1 MLLLFFTLSVSSLIY
16 ITTCTI
22 YNVTPDDTT
31 CYHCHS
37 LQHYLLN
44 TTKYFTTNTQLL
56 FLPGLHH
63 LHTNFIIQN
72 VHNISLI
79 GSTTN
84 GTTLDTVIQCGP
96 SVGIVMKN
104 ITSLRIMSMRFQKC
118 STKYRSLKPAIV
130 IIECT
135 FIQLYLTYIQRNNNQ
150 PSLVGV
156 NILGHSTLANVTCY
170 ALHLYYYE
178 LNMTHLNHSISIE
191 QFSLIPNT
199 GGKYGLYVSMKQYSY
214 AVTFQLSNIV
224 IHYLQRTNFLY
235 VTSDK
240 KANSNNK
247 VIIKD
252 CHFKYTVKRYKLWL
266 IKLFYVMNI
275 KIYMRNCE
283 FSDNTGFIGVITA
296 VNSLFLEVDQCTFHS
311 NRVSIIGRN
320 DQGLI
325 TTRNVLNL
333 IIQHC
338 YVYNNSG
345 EVLMFNVHNS
355 DFLSKKLITT
365 AIIQNMTISTSS
377 IPPWPYNVLNVF
389 NTNLSLIGP
398 VVFSNIDG
406 YDGCI
411 IELVNSIITVYHYVE
426 FSYNTIFNIVTY
438 HCTVDKCFTMSL
450 AGNTVINI
458 TNNTMHTYFSAG
470 LGTPLVHKLYYP
482 FCFFQY
488 FYDSNNVDNKNS
500 VIFSANRYKNSSN
513 IVKLLIQDIL
523 KGTHLRNYVH
533 YISIMHC
540 HWLPSSAF
548 NNTFDSTLDVNRQV
562 VHYADNSKLQLTS
575 EKTLCYC
582 ANETHYDCMKDDL
595 GPAYPGQT
603 IMLPLHTQLT
613 FIFNTDIVAEIRN
626 QTYIASCNVSH
637 PNEIIQRIGR
647 NCTETY
653 YTIAFPT
660 DGWCELFLK
669 APRDNTME
677 YSIFYIRQ
685 LKCPLGFV
693 KINGTCQCYPMF
705 TRFGFTKCDIN
716 RQAILRPPNGWIYLL
731 HNKSHS
737 YYISQHCP
745 LSYCFPFSMYVH
757 LSSPDLQCQF
767 NRTGPLCG
775 HCKHGLSTVFGSNK
789 CQNCSNIYLLLLIA
803 FAIVGLFAI
812 LLLCLLNL
820 TVTDGSINSYI
831 LYFNIIGCSTE
842 VFFPSDHQTTFI
854 YTIASF
860 GNLNLGITTCFYSG
874 MDDYI
879 KVWLQLLFP
888 SYLILLTILLI
899 ITSHYSTTVHRL
911 TARRGLSVLSTLF
924 VLSYMKIL
932 STVSSVLFNYSSI
945 THIPSKKTIHTWSV
959 DANIPVLGIKFIS
972 LFIVCLIPFAMVLLF
987 NIMVLF
993 SKALV
998 KYKCINKFKPLLDA
1012 YPRPYKTKFYYWIG
1026 LQLVIRAVFF
1036 GISSLDRNINLT
1048 VSIIILSV
1056 MNMLHGLCRP
1066 FKNKAK
1072 NYQELLLIIN
1082 LLVLH
1087 VLVLSGLGTT
1097 STVVTIMI
1105 AIATFQLLFTITY
1118 HIIFYLCNEVVQRHK
1133 CEWIKLFKRAV
1144 MDRQTTSRN

>member
-1 MLLLFFTLSVSSLIY
+1 MLLLLLTLSVSSLIHPA
-16 ITTCTI
+16 TCTI

-31 CYHCHS
+31 CHHCHN
-37 LQHYLLN
+37 LQHYLFN
-44 TTKYFTTNTQLL
+44 ATKYFTSNTQLL
-56 FLPGLHH
+56 FLPGLHR
-63 LHTNFIIQN
+63 LHTNLIIQN

-84 GTTLDTVIQCGP
+84 GTTLDTVIQCGS
-96 SVGIVMKN
+96 SVGIVMNN
-104 ITSLRIMSMRFQKC
+104 ITSLHIKNMLFKKC

-135 FIQLYLTYIQRNNNQ
+135 FIQLYLISIQRNNNQ

-156 NILGHSTLANVTCY
+156 NILGHSTLANFTCY

-178 LNMTHLNHSISIE
+178 LNMTHLNHSISVE
-191 QFSLIPNT
+191 RFSLIPNT

-224 IHYLQRTNFLY
+224 IHYLQRTNFFY

-240 KANSNNK
+240 KANNNNK
-247 VIIKD
+247 VIIND
-252 CHFKYTVKRYKLWL
+252 CHFKYTVRRYKLWL
-266 IKLFYVMNI
+266 SKLFYVMNI
-275 KIYMRNCE
+275 KTYMRNCE
-283 FSDNTGFIGVITA
+283 FSNNTGFIGVITA
-296 VNSLFLEVDQCTFHS
+296 VNSLVLKVDQCTFHS
-311 NRVSIIGRN
+311 NRVSVIGRN

-345 EVLMFNVHNS
+345 QVLMFNVHNS

-365 AIIQNMTISTSS
+365 AIIQNTTISMSS
-377 IPPWPYNVLNVF
+377 ILPWPYNALNIF

-411 IELVNSIITVYHYVE
+411 IELVNSIITVHHYVE
-426 FSYNTIFNIVTY
+426 FSHNTVFNIVTY

-458 TNNTMHTYFSAG
+458 TNNTLHTYFSAD
-470 LGTPLVHKLYYP
+470 LGSSIVHKLYYP

-488 FYDSNNVDNKNS
+488 FHNNDVNNENFS
-500 VIFSANRYKNSSN
+500 VIFSANKFKISN
-513 IVKLLIQDIL
+513 NVVKLIMDVL
-523 KGTHLRNYVH
+523 KGVLLRIHVHHIPITHCY
-533 YISIMHC
+533 
-540 HWLPSSAF
+540 WLQQSAF
-548 NNTFDSTLDVNRQV
+548 NNTVDIPLDVNQQV

-582 ANETHYDCMKDDL
+582 ANETHYDCMKDDV
-595 GPAYPGQT
+595 GPVYPGQT
-603 IMLPLHTQLT
+603 IILPLYVQMT
-613 FIFNTDIVAEIRN
+613 FIFNADIIAEVQN
-626 QTYIASCNVSH
+626 QTYITSCIVSH
-637 PNEIIQRIGR
+637 PNEVIQRIGR

-669 APRDNTME
+669 VPRDNTME

-693 KINGTCQCYPMF
+693 KINGTCQCYSMF
-705 TRFGFTKCDIN
+705 TMFGFTKCDIN
-716 RQAILRPPNGWIYLL
+716 TQAILRPPNGWIYLL

-737 YYISQHCP
+737 YYISQHCS

-767 NRTGPLCG
+767 NRTGLLCG
-775 HCKHGLSTVFGSNK
+775 HCKHGLSTIFGSNK
-789 CQNCSNIYLLLLIA
+789 CQHCSNIYLLLLIA
-803 FAIVGLFAI
+803 FAIVGLFVI

-820 TVTDGSINSYI
+820 TVMDGSINGYI

-842 VFFPSDHQTTFI
+842 VFFPNDYQITPI
-854 YTIASF
+854 YLISSF
-860 GNLNLGITTCFYSG
+860 GNLNLGIATCFYDG

-879 KVWLQLLFP
+879 KVWLNLAMP
-888 SYLILLTILLI
+888 SYLILLTISLI
-899 ITSHYSTTVHRL
+899 VASYYSTTIHRL

-924 VLSYMKIL
+924 VLSYIKIL
-932 STVSSVLFNYSSI
+932 STASSVLFSYSSI
-945 THIPSKKTIHTWSV
+945 THIPSKKTMHT
-959 DANIPVLGIKFIS
+959 
-972 LFIVCLIPFAMVLLF
+972 
-987 NIMVLF
+987 
-993 SKALV
+993 
-998 KYKCINKFKPLLDA
+998 
-1012 YPRPYKTKFYYWIG
+1012 
-1026 LQLVIRAVFF
+1026 
-1036 GISSLDRNINLT
+1036 
-1048 VSIIILSV
+1048 
-1056 MNMLHGLCRP
+1056 
-1066 FKNKAK
+1066 
-1072 NYQELLLIIN
+1072 
-1082 LLVLH
+1082 
-1087 VLVLSGLGTT
+1087 
-1097 STVVTIMI
+1097 
-1105 AIATFQLLFTITY
+1105 
-1118 HIIFYLCNEVVQRHK
+1118 
-1133 CEWIKLFKRAV
+1133 
-1144 MDRQTTSRN
+1144 